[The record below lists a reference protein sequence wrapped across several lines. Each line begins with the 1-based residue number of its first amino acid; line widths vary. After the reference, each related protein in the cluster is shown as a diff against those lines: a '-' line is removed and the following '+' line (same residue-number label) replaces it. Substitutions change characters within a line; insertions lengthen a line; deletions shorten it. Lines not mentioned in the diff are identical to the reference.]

1 MALPTLTPEQR
12 SEALRKAA
20 AARLRRAEVKAELK
34 SGTMRLSEFFEAADR
49 EEVLAKMKVKALL
62 LSLPRVGV
70 TTADAILTEVRIAES
85 RRVRGLGANQR
96 AELISRFG

>member
-1 MALPTLTPEQR
+1 MALPALTPEQR

-20 AARLRRAEVKAELK
+20 AARLRRAEVKTELK
-34 SGTMRLSEFFEAADR
+34 SGRMRLSEFLKAADS

-62 LSLPRVGV
+62 LSLPRVGA
-70 TTADAILTEVRIAES
+70 TTADAILAEVRIAES